1 MLETVLVNVWGG
13 NGNHLNRTRLKQTR
27 KALSEI
33 RASYR
38 FKGERGTP
46 QPSKLNYQFY
56 RNRAGYLAAFGERHA
71 YLSYLHL
78 RNVQNANFEAIPQPN
93 GKRNELI
100 ITSLGAGAC
109 IELYGICQFY
119 LGEYQQRL
127 QLKLNSIEK
136 AREWVP
142 NRHIVFARVL
152 KGAFPKINIDP
163 IDIDVDLRGDAI
175 PTFAPYYDRLA
186 RTDILLIYNVMNEI
200 PSTYAKK
207 VWRNIKFLL
216 DIFQKPA
223 LILLMEP
230 SADKAQPRIQWLKE
244 SLASETEIIENK
256 KMDIFYFDTPPV
268 CIEMNGGEDDLNS
281 RLFGEIIDGTRPTF
295 ETTIQRSHMSCIKK
309 PDSPISMEQALAQ
322 LSRLEKK
329 RGRKGTFTRQ
339 RSKRIQYSFSE
350 LNDGWN

>member
-1 MLETVLVNVWGG
+1 LLETVLVNVWNGTG
-13 NGNHLNRTRLKQTR
+13 NRLNRTRLKQTR

-33 RASYR
+33 RAIYR
-38 FKGERGTP
+38 FKGERGTHP
-46 QPSKLNYQFY
+46 PSKLNYQFDK
-56 RNRAGYLAAFGERHA
+56 NRAGYLAAFGERHA
-71 YLSYLHL
+71 YLSFLHL
-78 RNVQNANFEAIPQPN
+78 KNVQNLQLDAIPQPH

-127 QLKLNSIEK
+127 QLKLNSVEK

-152 KGAFPKINIDP
+152 KGAFPKISVDP
-163 IDIDVDLRGDAI
+163 VDIDVDLLTDAI
-175 PTFAPYYDRLA
+175 PKFAPYYDRLA
-186 RTDILLIYNVMNEI
+186 NTDILLIYNVMNEI

-216 DIFQKPA
+216 DIFQKPT

-244 SLASETEIIENK
+244 YLAHETEIIEEK
-256 KMDIFYFDTPPV
+256 KEDIFYFDTPPT
-268 CIEMNGGEDDLNS
+268 CIDMDGNEDDLNY
-281 RLFGEIIDGTRPTF
+281 RLFGETIEGSKPTF

-309 PDSPISMEQALAQ
+309 PDSPISMEHAMSQ

-329 RGRKGTFTRQ
+329 RGKKGTFSRQ
-339 RSKRIQYSFSE
+339 QHKQQPSFSD
-350 LNDGWN
+350 LSKDWS